1 MIDMLIAFAKR
12 LLMLLPF
19 LLLVRSNY
27 KANLKK
33 PVRYKQFLMP
43 VVSLVLCIVAMVFL
57 QRIYDWM
64 LELLLAL
71 PEWLRQLQLWL
82 ADVLP
87 AALAVIPDLVGKFTQ
102 RRNQASRT
110 LLSCM
115 QTQMRAH
122 SKFHVTRIKCGT
134 QSASQHEY

>member
-33 PVRYKQFLMP
+33 P
-43 VVSLVLCIVAMVFL
+43 LVLCIVAMVFL
-57 QRIYDWM
+57 QRIYDWV

-71 PEWLRQLQLWL
+71 PEWLKQLQLWL
-82 ADVLP
+82 TDVLP

-102 RRNQASRT
+102 WLEDFFKSLNLNFWAFYVANAVM
-110 LLSCM
+110 LL
-115 QTQMRAH
+115 AYVII
-122 SKFHVTRIKCGT
+122 KRIVLLFLK
-134 QSASQHEY
+134 